1 MKLWQVE
8 HFYNIFVFTF
18 GRDCWIQYQSCPKV
32 KTNVLWKCSTR
43 QSFIFPKWHS
53 FKIGTL
59 EVSLEMALPVEI
71 KDEFDAGLG
80 KSWGWALL
88 FWVTVFAP
96 ILVSW
101 PAAPLTWVADKP
113 AAVTW
118 AAAEVTEAGAGCKVY
133 WIPPCWITV
142 GVVDEVN
149 SLPRP
154 VDMFITGWG
163 LKMMFWILLK
173 NEKSTK

>member
-1 MKLWQVE
+1 VSLYVSL
-8 HFYNIFVFTF
+8 FV
-18 GRDCWIQYQSCPKV
+18 S
-32 KTNVLWKCSTR
+32 
-43 QSFIFPKWHS
+43 
-53 FKIGTL
+53 L
-59 EVSLEMALPVEI
+59 EVSLEMSLEVSLDMALPVEI

-101 PAAPLTWVADKP
+101 PAAPLTWVAVKP
-113 AAVTW
+113 AAVTC

-133 WIPPCWITV
+133 WIPPCWLTV

-154 VDMFITGWG
+154 VAMFITGWG

-173 NEKSTK
+173 NWKKGEKNCYVKEISFKQMMLIAQDK